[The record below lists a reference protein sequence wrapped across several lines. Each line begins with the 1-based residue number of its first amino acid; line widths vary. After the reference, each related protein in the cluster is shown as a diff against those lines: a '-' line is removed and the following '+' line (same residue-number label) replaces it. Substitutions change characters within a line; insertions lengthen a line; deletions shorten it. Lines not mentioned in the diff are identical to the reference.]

1 MVDSTLE
8 VVKEKIERDEKA
20 IFLFRLSKEFILYKI
35 EIYNKKKHNG
45 SELLILLLI
54 FLSSK

>member
-1 MVDSTLE
+1 
-8 VVKEKIERDEKA
+8 VKEKIERDEKA